1 MPTYINNGLERTLD
15 ITIVTYV
22 NNVETNRT
30 DYSGLNAF
38 GNYAAITYNDLA
50 IMSDSNFQTRLK
62 DFISYLEQSNSGL
75 SIDSSISGSTG
86 SNMAE
91 RSSSICTSGSSVSLT
106 NNLVKANISGS
117 TQVYA
122 TASLATYTSL
132 SVTIEFEDNNNV
144 FLTTNATIPVNSTVS
159 NMITPTLSNGATSIL
174 SASII
179 SVSPT
184 YDANYT
190 YFY

>member
-22 NNVETNRT
+22 NNVETNRR

-91 RSSSICTSGSSVSLT
+91 RISSICTS
-106 NNLVKANISGS
+106 
-117 TQVYA
+117 
-122 TASLATYTSL
+122 
-132 SVTIEFEDNNNV
+132 
-144 FLTTNATIPVNSTVS
+144 
-159 NMITPTLSNGATSIL
+159 
-174 SASII
+174 
-179 SVSPT
+179 
-184 YDANYT
+184 
-190 YFY
+190 

>member
-91 RSSSICTSGSSVSLT
+91 RISSICTS
-106 NNLVKANISGS
+106 
-117 TQVYA
+117 
-122 TASLATYTSL
+122 
-132 SVTIEFEDNNNV
+132 
-144 FLTTNATIPVNSTVS
+144 
-159 NMITPTLSNGATSIL
+159 
-174 SASII
+174 
-179 SVSPT
+179 
-184 YDANYT
+184 
-190 YFY
+190 

>member
-1 MPTYINNGLERTLD
+1 MSTYINNGLERTLD
-15 ITIVTYV
+15 ITIATYV

-30 DYSGLNAF
+30 NYSGLNAF

-50 IMSDSNFQTRLK
+50 IMSDSNFQTRLN
-62 DFISYLEQSNSGL
+62 DFISYLKQLNPGL
-75 SIDSSISGSTG
+75 SIDPSISGSTG
-86 SNMAE
+86 SNIAE
-91 RSSSICTSGSSVSLT
+91 RNSSICTSGSSVSFA

-122 TASLATYTSL
+122 TASLVTYTSL

-184 YDANYT
+184 HDANYT